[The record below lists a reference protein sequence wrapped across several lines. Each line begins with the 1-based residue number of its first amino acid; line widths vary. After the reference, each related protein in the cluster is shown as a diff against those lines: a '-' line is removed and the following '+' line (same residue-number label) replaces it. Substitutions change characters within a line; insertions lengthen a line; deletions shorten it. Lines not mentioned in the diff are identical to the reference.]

1 MCTVNGNIDAGS
13 NGIYAKHNSVVTVD
27 GNVSGGDG
35 DQGEVDFENPS
46 DYSDGGDG
54 IWAEDEAIVTVT
66 GDVKGGNAY
75 GTYGYAGEA
84 VLALDASEVTV
95 GGNAIGGNVV
105 ANPATEGATSVA
117 GHGVAMVSTATVKIG
132 GNAIGGS
139 TNGNQG
145 CGGCGVYLNI
155 ESGETGALTVGGQVK
170 SGTGGEDGVSPTDL
184 SVYDYEDGKLPAITM
199 GACGSVGGYNDN
211 PSGELTQDQLDAI
224 LAQIKI
230 TGLGKPEGVL
240 VQYDLFWIQVVGQIR
255 DAEPGSELTVD
266 AGNRTSIP
274 VYVLNAAAQRDIT
287 LIIKWNGGADIV
299 VKNAVEVTGKTILLS
314 ELAKLVK

>member
-13 NGIYAKHNSVVTVD
+13 IGIDAKANSVVTVD

-35 DQGEVDFENPS
+35 DPDEVYFGDPH
-46 DYSDGGDG
+46 DCSDGGKG
-54 IWAEDEAIVTVT
+54 ISASSKATVTVT
-66 GDVKGGNAY
+66 GDAVNAQ
-75 GTYGYAGEA
+75 
-84 VLALDASEVTV
+84 DASKVTV
-95 GGNAIGGNVV
+95 
-105 ANPATEGATSVA
+105 
-117 GHGVAMVSTATVKIG
+117 G

-170 SGTGGEDGVSPTDL
+170 SGTGGEDGVSLPDL

>member
-46 DYSDGGDG
+46 DYSDGGKG
-54 IWAEDEAIVTVT
+54 ISASSKATVTVT
-66 GDVKGGNAY
+66 GDAVNAQ
-75 GTYGYAGEA
+75 
-84 VLALDASEVTV
+84 DASKV
-95 GGNAIGGNVV
+95 
-105 ANPATEGATSVA
+105 
-117 GHGVAMVSTATVKIG
+117 
-132 GNAIGGS
+132 
-139 TNGNQG
+139 
-145 CGGCGVYLNI
+145 
-155 ESGETGALTVGGQVK
+155 TVGGQVK